1 MRPNFLVFVASLL
14 AAALAG
20 CGSSPPVRFYALS
33 SATAGDPVATQAN
46 YTVAVGPVTVPELVD
61 RPNFVTQVD
70 ANRVVIQE
78 QVRWADPVDSGVGR
92 ALGGNLAQLLQGARV
107 AVYPQHATVGA
118 DYLVSVDVQRFE
130 SVPGKM
136 VALDV
141 LWSVRNQ
148 KNSVHKSGRSL
159 VSEPVTG
166 GDYDALVLAHDRA
179 LVTVSR
185 DIAQALSRIATGS

>member
-1 MRPNFLVFVASLL
+1 MRPSSLVFFVSLL
-14 AAALAG
+14 SAALAG

-33 SATAGDPVATQAN
+33 SSATGDPVSAQAN
-46 YTVAVGPVTVPELVD
+46 YTVAVGPVTVPDLVD

-70 ANRVVIQE
+70 ANRVAIQE

-92 ALGGNLAQLLQGARV
+92 ALGGNLAQLLKGAQV

-130 SVPGKM
+130 SAPGKM
-136 VALDV
+136 VTLDV
-141 LWSVRNQ
+141 LWSVRDQ

-166 GDYDALVLAHDRA
+166 SDYDALVVAHDRA
-179 LVTVSR
+179 LATVSR
-185 DIAQALSRIATGS
+185 DIAQALNRIATGS